1 VVLPA
6 ILAGIYYF
14 GFASA
19 QYQAGFHFSVRDT
32 TNSGGVS
39 GVGSLASMLGM
50 GASANPAENYMV
62 VDYILSRQA
71 VDDLQARIDIK
82 KMYSDS
88 TIDWWSRFNGTSSF
102 ERFLK
107 YWQYMVT
114 ATYDG
119 ITGTGVV
126 QIRAFTPQDAY
137 LIANTLIA
145 LSEELVNETAQQ
157 PQREAVAYAAGEVKR
172 AEERL
177 GKIRAGLVELRNKS
191 GLVDPATGVVL
202 GNATLAT
209 TLRAALAQIETDLSA
224 AQGQKLNP
232 NAPQIRYLKSRQE
245 ALRQQ
250 IASVEAE
257 VDSAKIRGGALS
269 ELVAKFEQ
277 LELERQFAQNM
288 LNSTMQSYEQARSS
302 AMAKRVFITPYVRP
316 VMPEVPMYPNRL
328 VAALTVAG
336 ACFLLWTVALLLV
349 RSIREHLA

>member
-1 VVLPA
+1 
-6 ILAGIYYF
+6 
-14 GFASA
+14 
-19 QYQAGFHFSVRDT
+19 
-32 TNSGGVS
+32 
-39 GVGSLASMLGM
+39 M
-50 GASANPAENYMV
+50 
-62 VDYILSRQA
+62 
-71 VDDLQARIDIK
+71 
-82 KMYSDS
+82 
-88 TIDWWSRFNGTSSF
+88 
-102 ERFLK
+102 
-107 YWQYMVT
+107 
-114 ATYDG
+114 
-119 ITGTGVV
+119 
-126 QIRAFTPQDAY
+126 
-137 LIANTLIA
+137 
-145 LSEELVNETAQQ
+145 
-157 PQREAVAYAAGEVKR
+157 
-172 AEERL
+172 
-177 GKIRAGLVELRNKS
+177 ELRNKS

-288 LNSTMQSYEQARSS
+288 LNVTMQSYEQARSS

-328 VAALTVAG
+328 VATLTVAG